1 MGTIIMQN
9 SDSTITALG
18 NRNYEI
24 HCERKWAPDKDA
36 DKELFT
42 LDLTLTGVPDEAVD
56 AWRTMRGGVFASY
69 ASRFMAE
76 MRETKTH
83 KQSIA
88 WVDFVAA
95 SGEKR
100 TGNIVSRGNVRAA
113 ANNVSTMLAGVDAAT
128 RDKIMAELARLLK

>member
-24 HCERKWAPDKDA
+24 HCERKWAEKGSEE
-36 DKELFT
+36 KELYT

-56 AWRTMRGGVFASY
+56 AWRTLRGGVFASY

-76 MRETKTH
+76 MKETKTH
-83 KQSIA
+83 KQTIA

-113 ANNVSTMLAGVDAAT
+113 VNNVDALLKDVPAEM
-128 RDKIMAELARLLK
+128 RDKVLAELARLLK